1 MNSVSILPDLLPPN
15 LKVVFCGTA
24 AGTMSA
30 RMGAYYAN
38 PGNKFWRIL
47 HETGLTPRQ
56 LAPQEFPILPQYG
69 LGLTDL
75 AQHTFGND
83 TDLRPHDF
91 DVAAFRDKMLRYAPR
106 VIAFNSK
113 RAALEFFRRKTV
125 GYGQQPETL
134 GESAIFVLP
143 STSGLACGA
152 WDAAYWHELAAFS
165 RESS

>member
-1 MNSVSILPDLLPPN
+1 MPILPDILQSN
-15 LKVVFCGTA
+15 LKVIFCGTA

-30 RMGAYYAN
+30 RLGAYYAN

-47 HETGLTPRQ
+47 YETGLTPRQ
-56 LAPQEFPILPQYG
+56 LTPQEFPTLPQYG

-83 TDLRPHDF
+83 SDLRPTDF
-91 DVAAFRDKMLRYAPR
+91 DVEAFRAKMLRYAPR
-106 VIAFNSK
+106 AIAFNSK
-113 RAALEFFRRKTV
+113 RAAQEFFGRKTV

-134 GESAIFVLP
+134 GTSAIFILP

-152 WDAAYWHELAAFS
+152 WDATYWHGLAAFVGS
-165 RESS
+165 